1 MEKLEFPDVGYTPNN
16 LRRLL
21 EAANITQQECADLL
35 KISLRT
41 VNAWC
46 APLGVLTH
54 SDMPIRKWE
63 ELKKL
68 LLTS

>member
-1 MEKLEFPDVGYTPNN
+1 MDKLEFPDVGYTPNN

-46 APLGVLTH
+46 APLGVPTH
-54 SDMPIRKWE
+54 SDMPISKWE

>member
-1 MEKLEFPDVGYTPNN
+1 MDKLEFPDVGYTPNN

-21 EAANITQQECADLL
+21 EVANITQQECADLL

-46 APLGVLTH
+46 APLGVPTH